1 MNPRR
6 VYLSFL
12 TLERTYLRNR
22 VGLFFSLVFPVIL
35 ILLFGA
41 IFSNTG
47 PSTTSV
53 DVQNL
58 DHQSPASRNFTA
70 LLNATGVLSLTFVS
84 PSVGNLS
91 SYLAGQ
97 GGTPG
102 IVIPAGFQ
110 ANLSRDLPVRILVY
124 TNPTE
129 GSQSGIVEGAV
140 QGAIN
145 GMNLE
150 KAGGRPYVFLVGLN
164 VGSTV
169 YTYIDYL
176 IPGLIGFSILTSPM
190 FAVVNIASEYKK
202 ERIFRQ
208 LSLTPLTR
216 GEWLVSA
223 ILWFTVLTLVSAFLM
238 IGIGQSLFHAHV
250 GFTLLLLPF
259 LVIGPALFVSLGLL
273 AGSTAKDPE
282 SAAVVGNL
290 ITFPMMFLA
299 GTFFPV
305 SEFPSWLA
313 VVAHVLPLYYVIDGM
328 NNAMLYGNLSATLVD
343 LLVVAVLTAIFFG
356 AAIRAFRWRE
366 K

>member
-1 MNPRR
+1 MNLRR
-6 VYLSFL
+6 VYLSFQ
-12 TLERTYLRNR
+12 TLARTYLRNR
-22 VGLFFSLVFPVIL
+22 VGLFFALVFPVIL

-41 IFSNTG
+41 IFSNSG
-47 PSTTSV
+47 PTTTAL

-58 DHQSPASRNFTA
+58 DHQSPDSRNFTA
-70 LLNATGVLSLTFVS
+70 LLNQTGVLSLTFVS
-84 PSVGNLS
+84 PGVGNLS
-91 SYLAGQ
+91 AYLAGQ

-110 ANLSRDLPVRILVY
+110 ANLSRDQPVRVLVY
-124 TNPTE
+124 TNPTD

-190 FAVVNIASEYKK
+190 FSVVNIASEYKK
-202 ERIFRQ
+202 EKIFRQ

-223 ILWFTVLTLVSAFLM
+223 ILWFIVLTAISAFLM
-238 IGIGQSLFHAHV
+238 IGIGQGLFHAHV

-273 AGSTAKDPE
+273 AGSSAKDPE

-305 SEFPSWLA
+305 SEFPPWLA
-313 VVAHVLPLYYVIDGM
+313 AVAHVLPLYYVIEGM
-328 NNAMLYGNLSATLVD
+328 NNALLYGNVVASLED
-343 LLVVAVLTAIFFG
+343 LLVVTVLTAIFFT